1 MDPRI
6 GKKAPAFKGTDQYG
20 KTISLASFKGKKLI
34 LYFYP
39 KDNTPGCTQQACNLR
54 DHYGILK
61 NKGYEVMGVSPD
73 SAASHLKFEN
83 KYDLPFTLIADT
95 DKTILEKYGVWAEKQ
110 MYGKKFMGVVR
121 TTFLIDEEGRIQR
134 IITKPKVSEHADEIL
149 NGHT

>member
-6 GKKAPAFKGTDQYG
+6 GKKAPAFKGIDQHG
-20 KTISLASFKGKKLI
+20 KSISLASFKGKKLI

-54 DHYGILK
+54 DHYGLLK
-61 NKGYEVMGVSPD
+61 NKGYEVVGVSPD

-95 DKTILEKYGVWAEKQ
+95 DKTIHEKYGVWAEKQ
-110 MYGKKFMGVVR
+110 LYGKKYMGVVR
-121 TTFLIDEEGRIQR
+121 TTFLIDEEGRIER
-134 IITKPKVSEHADEIL
+134 IITKPKVSEHAEEIL
-149 NGHT
+149 NGSA